1 MPNPR
6 ERWSRYST
14 FQARLGEAGM
24 IFGTVALLL
33 GLGIVLTHIPKEE
46 DFLSFMISTR
56 VGRVAAFTTFA
67 GIVGL
72 FWGNEHRMTHRGT
85 ESYNTRY

>member
-1 MPNPR
+1 
-6 ERWSRYST
+6 
-14 FQARLGEAGM
+14 M
-24 IFGTVALLL
+24 IVGAVALLV
-33 GLGIVLTHIPKEE
+33 GLGIILTHIPKEE
-46 DFLSFMISTR
+46 DFLSFLISTR
-56 VGRVAAFTTFA
+56 VGRVATFTTLL